1 MIETDQ
7 DVAPDEFP
15 CLVCIVVRI
24 RFHSL
29 LSLLLHILIL
39 SPHPRNNGSS
49 TRDSPVDHFHPQ
61 STSIGD
67 SPSNAQDTLPLL
79 IDWVSNMQC
88 MIMLFSAHSGKY
100 GAPDHLLWQLYSTER
115 RAQRV
120 REKG

>member
-24 RFHSL
+24 RFP
-29 LSLLLHILIL
+29 LLLHIPIL
-39 SPHPRNNGSS
+39 SLHPRNNGSS
-49 TRDSPVDHFHPQ
+49 TRDSPVDHIHPQ

-88 MIMLFSAHSGKY
+88 MIILFSAHSGKY

-115 RAQRV
+115 RAQLV